1 MIIKRT
7 DWVMFWNA
15 SSILNKVLVH
25 FLLSNSAFHD
35 FEPKYKFHIK
45 RTTQLLIF
53 CLDTF
58 WVWQVINYSN
68 LPVSEVLNIQ
78 RKWREWNEWGIGE
91 GTCYTNKLKV
101 LIYKNS
107 YICILYGRFNA
118 ESWCFG
124 ERGSMGWYKKQRK
137 PRNNTFY

>member
-7 DWVMFWNA
+7 DWVMIRNA
-15 SSILNKVLVH
+15 SSILNQVLVH

-68 LPVSEVLNIQ
+68 LPVSEETSRGNNMSGMNGGLGKGLAI
-78 RKWREWNEWGIGE
+78 RI
-91 GTCYTNKLKV
+91 
-101 LIYKNS
+101 IS
-107 YICILYGRFNA
+107 RFLSIRTRTSA
-118 ESWCFG
+118 
-124 ERGSMGWYKKQRK
+124 
-137 PRNNTFY
+137 